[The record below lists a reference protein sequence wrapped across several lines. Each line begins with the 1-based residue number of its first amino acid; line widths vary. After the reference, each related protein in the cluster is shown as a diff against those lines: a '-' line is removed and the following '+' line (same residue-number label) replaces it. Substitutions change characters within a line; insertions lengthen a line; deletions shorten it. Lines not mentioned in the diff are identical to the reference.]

1 MRNIVN
7 KITEK
12 QYIEISN
19 CLKSTLINAG
29 RISQI
34 YYIAQMNLTFYSR
47 ADVHIIHKTSI
58 TFSSNCLTWLASHY
72 LSHHRRFLLLL
83 LVRLY
88 PLQLVRPQ

>member
-34 YYIAQMNLTFYSR
+34 YYIAQMN
-47 ADVHIIHKTSI
+47 
-58 TFSSNCLTWLASHY
+58 SN
-72 LSHHRRFLLLL
+72 FL
-83 LVRLY
+83 
-88 PLQLVRPQ
+88 